1 MCVAWSNQT
10 AKSNEYHS
18 LMWYALT
25 RYGHRTSLGSG
36 AGHSMTICTWL
47 RAVYIS
53 LNFFLYSAMAA
64 LELAGIVHGLTRG
77 MVKGLTLQSWQ
88 NSFSVCRILLPCH
101 AFMGRACLPNSAQ
114 VSDSAICPTCQ
125 GRMWSK
131 GVFFLTVLTY
141 LLLTYSTG
149 YMSKKWLD
157 LLVQE
162 RLFPRNLL
170 VCVAIN
176 KTTWVSTLCPQLY
189 MS

>member
-1 MCVAWSNQT
+1 
-10 AKSNEYHS
+10 
-18 LMWYALT
+18 
-25 RYGHRTSLGSG
+25 
-36 AGHSMTICTWL
+36 MTICTWL

-131 GVFFLTVLTY
+131 GVFFFNCLNISTFNLLYRVYVQEMIRSPGPGEAFPQESLGLCSNQQDYVSFYFVPSTVHVLKFELY
-141 LLLTYSTG
+141 LLIRS
-149 YMSKKWLD
+149 LD
-157 LLVQE
+157 IHQG
-162 RLFPRNLL
+162 LFSL
-170 VCVAIN
+170 
-176 KTTWVSTLCPQLY
+176 
-189 MS
+189 